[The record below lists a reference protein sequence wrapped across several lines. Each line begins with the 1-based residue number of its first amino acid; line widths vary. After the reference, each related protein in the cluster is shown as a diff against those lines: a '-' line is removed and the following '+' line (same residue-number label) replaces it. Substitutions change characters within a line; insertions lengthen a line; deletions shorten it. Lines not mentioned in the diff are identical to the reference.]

1 MSDKLFDVSQDLF
14 VLLMTGFEVGVS
26 QSELLVS
33 IWGGL
38 ASGNRE
44 GATAVTQ

>member
-14 VLLMTGFEVGVS
+14 VLLMRRFAVGVS

-33 IWGGL
+33 IWVGL

-44 GATAVTQ
+44 GAGQRL